1 MPQFRLRY
9 VGLFLTL
16 FIFVTVNAVFAQQ
29 PGGKPSDT
37 SQSENQKKKA
47 VLQQFNSRFG
57 KYDTIWSQVIVYEGD
72 TIPARTLP
80 AADVYHE
87 MTRAMRRR
95 MEAMTRLRNAVYV
108 TYPYARK
115 AGMIL
120 NDMNAHLATMST
132 ESEKKDYIRSKE
144 KELKKEFTDPM
155 EKLSVYQGKVLM
167 KLINRQTGNNCY
179 DIIKEYR
186 GSFSARL
193 WQTVAFFFGS
203 SLKQSYDASGD
214 DHDIEV
220 IVQEVER
227 MYRG

>member
-1 MPQFRLRY
+1 MFTVLTGNAQESNEKTPQ
-9 VGLFLTL
+9 
-16 FIFVTVNAVFAQQ
+16 
-29 PGGKPSDT
+29 
-37 SQSENQKKKA
+37 QKKDSS
-47 VLQQFNSRFG
+47 LQHFNNRFG
-57 KYDTIWSQVIVYEGD
+57 KNDTIWSQIIIYQGD
-72 TIPARTLP
+72 TIPAKIL
-80 AADVYHE
+80 ALVYVYRP
-87 MTRAMRRR
+87 MPRAMRTRL
-95 MEAMTRLRNAVYV
+95 EALTRLRNAVYV

-115 AGMIL
+115 AGIIL
-120 NDMNAHLATMST
+120 NEMNVQLAAMNS
-132 ESEKKDYIRSKE
+132 ESDKKDFIKSKE

-155 EKLSVYQGKVLM
+155 EKLSVYQGKILM

-186 GSFSARL
+186 GNFSARI

-203 SLKQSYDASGD
+203 SLKQSYDAQGD

>member
-1 MPQFRLRY
+1 MAPFRLRY
-9 VGLFLTL
+9 SSIYLPFLL
-16 FIFVTVNAVFAQQ
+16 LMMVHSAFAQQ
-29 PGGKPSDT
+29 PQTPKISL
-37 SQSENQKKKA
+37 SQQDSTKKNSA
-47 VLQQFNSRFG
+47 LQQFNNRFG
-57 KYDTIWSQVIVYEGD
+57 KNDSIWSQVIIYNGD
-72 TIPARTLP
+72 TIPAKSLVI
-80 AADVYHE
+80 VYVDKA
-87 MTRAMRRR
+87 MSRAMRRR
-95 MEAMTRLRNAVYV
+95 VEAMTRLRNAVYI

-120 NDMNAHLATMST
+120 NDMNSRLAKMNT
-132 ESEKKDYIRSKE
+132 ESERKDYIKSKE

-155 EKLSVYQGKVLM
+155 EKLSVYQGQILM

-203 SLKQSYDASGD
+203 SLKQSYDAQGD
-214 DHDIEV
+214 DHNIEL